1 MKRAVYLLLILL
13 LIFSINNAIAQI
25 PRVISYQGM
34 LLGSNEQPVAEG
46 QYKLT
51 FKIYDESNTVIWTEV
66 HNQVFIG
73 GGMFNVFLGSVTP
86 LSIAFDKPYSLG
98 IQVGSDPELVPRMPI
113 TSSAYAIR
121 AEDADKLMG
130 IYASLTPEPNKL
142 LPLDASGKFPPN
154 VISGG
159 GTGEFIKKNVP
170 DTSIATSTS
179 PLIVISN
186 FGDGDGING
195 RSVNGVGIRGR
206 SENSNGVESWTGASD
221 KSGVFGWSTDGKGV
235 TGRSD
240 NNDGIV
246 GWTGAA
252 NKSGVFGH
260 TATSAGFGVSG
271 IAEAAGAVGM
281 YAYHAV
287 SGNSAKLGTDTHG
300 LQVNGLSRFVL
311 PSGEVN
317 ISTPGGNPGLITFAH
332 TGHRRDIIF
341 SNLGIRLLTS
351 SSSSAADKGIDI
363 DEQGN
368 VSVTGRVTCA
378 SLKLTGGSDI
388 AEPFDIKKPDVVKAG
403 MVMVI
408 DPDNPGKLKIA
419 DKAYDSCVAGVISG
433 AGDIMPGMI
442 MSQSRSIADGEF
454 PIALTGRV
462 YCLADASNGPI
473 KPGDLL
479 TTSDAPGYAMKVT
492 DYDRAQ
498 GAILGKAM
506 STLEQGQGLVM
517 ILVTLQ

>member
-1 MKRAVYLLLILL
+1 MKRVIYFLLALLLIC
-13 LIFSINNAIAQI
+13 SINNSIAQI
-25 PRVISYQGM
+25 PRIISYQGM
-34 LLGSNEQPVAEG
+34 LLGSNEQPVPEG

-51 FKIYDESNTVIWTEV
+51 FRIYNEGNTLLWTEV

-73 GGMFNVFLGSVTP
+73 GGMFTVFLGSVTP
-86 LSIAFDKPYSLG
+86 LSIPFDKPYFLG
-98 IQVGSDPELVPRMPI
+98 IQVGSDPELQPRMPI

-121 AEDADKLMG
+121 AENADKLMG
-130 IYASLTPEPNKL
+130 FLVSPMPEPNKL
-142 LPLDASGKFPPN
+142 LPLDASGKFPAS

-159 GTGEFIKKNVP
+159 GAGEFIKKNVP

-206 SENSNGVESWTGASD
+206 SENNDGVVSWTGASG
-221 KSGVFGWSTDGKGV
+221 KSAVFGWSTDGKGL

-240 NNDGIV
+240 NNDGVV

-260 TATSAGFGVSG
+260 TAASTGMGVSG
-271 IAEAAGAVGM
+271 VADASGAIGI
-281 YAYHAV
+281 YAYHSV

-300 LQVNGLSRFVL
+300 LQVSGLSRFVL
-311 PSGEVN
+311 PTGEVS
-317 ISTPGGNPGLITFAH
+317 ISTPGGNPGLITFAYN
-332 TGHRRDIIF
+332 GHRRDIVFDDI
-341 SNLGIRLLTS
+341 GMRLLTS
-351 SSSSAADKGIDI
+351 SSSSPADKGIDI

-388 AEPFDIKKPDVVKAG
+388 AEPFNIKKPDVVEAG

-408 DPDNPGKLKIA
+408 DPDNPGKLKVA

-433 AGDIMPGMI
+433 AGGIMPGMI
-442 MSQSRSIADGEF
+442 MSQSGSVANGEY

-462 YCLADASNGPI
+462 YCLADASHGTI

-479 TTSDAPGYAMKVT
+479 TTSDTPGHAMKVYNF
-492 DYDRAQ
+492 DKAR

-506 STLEQGQGLVM
+506 STLDQGRGLVL